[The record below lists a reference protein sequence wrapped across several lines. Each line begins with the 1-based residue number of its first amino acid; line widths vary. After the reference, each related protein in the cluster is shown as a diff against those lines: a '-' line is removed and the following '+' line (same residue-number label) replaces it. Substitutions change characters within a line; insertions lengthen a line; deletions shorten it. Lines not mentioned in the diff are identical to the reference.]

1 MLLLI
6 KDNKLLTKNQIGVLY
21 GVASVACFAMMDA
34 CVKWLDQFPV
44 GEVLF
49 ARFFFGLIPILMLI
63 PKSDLK
69 TFYKTSRPRLHI
81 FRAVSGTLAI
91 IALFIALRE
100 IPLADVVSLTFGGPI
115 FVTLGSIFFLS
126 EKVGIRRWSAVFIGF
141 IGMLMI
147 VKPAY
152 EELNVYYIFPIIF
165 CIFFACVALSIR
177 SLSTTEP
184 NYRIALYFSVLS
196 MVVGL
201 FTLPY
206 GWVMPN
212 KFELFLLIFCGII
225 GSVANILL
233 TVSLRIAEASL
244 VTPTKYLNLVF
255 AILLGYFIWGEIP
268 RVLTLIGAGLIITS
282 SLIIFM
288 RESRLK
294 KQVVSPR
301 T

>member
-1 MLLLI
+1 MLAR
-6 KDNKLLTKNQIGVLY
+6 NQLGVLY

-63 PKSDLK
+63 PKNEFK
-69 TFYKTSRPRLHI
+69 TFYKTTRPKLHA
-81 FRAVSGTLAI
+81 FRAVTGTLAI
-91 IALFIALRE
+91 VALFIALRE

-152 EELNVYYIFPIIF
+152 EELNIYYLFPIIF

-177 SLSTTEP
+177 SLSSTEP
-184 NYRIALYFSVLS
+184 NYRIALYFSLLS
-196 MVVGL
+196 MIVGL
-201 FTLPY
+201 ATLPF
-206 GWVMPN
+206 GWIMPS
-212 KFELFLLIFCGII
+212 KFELCLLIFTGII

-268 RVLTLIGAGLIITS
+268 KVLTLLGAGLIIVS
-282 SLIIFM
+282 SVIIFM
-288 RESRLK
+288 RESKLK

-301 T
+301 P

>member
-1 MLLLI
+1 ML
-6 KDNKLLTKNQIGVLY
+6 TRNQLGVLY

-49 ARFFFGLIPILMLI
+49 ARFFFGLIPILMLV
-63 PKSDLK
+63 PKNEFK
-69 TFYKTSRPRLHI
+69 TFYKTSRPKLHA
-81 FRAVSGTLAI
+81 FRAVTGTLAI
-91 IALFIALRE
+91 VALFIALRE

-126 EKVGIRRWSAVFIGF
+126 EKVGIRRWSAVLIGF
-141 IGMLMI
+141 VGMLMI

-152 EELNVYYIFPIIF
+152 EELNIYYLFPIIF

-177 SLSTTEP
+177 SLSSTEP
-184 NYRIALYFSVLS
+184 NYRIALYFSLLS

-201 FTLPY
+201 ATLPF
-206 GWVMPN
+206 GWIMPS
-212 KFELFLLIFCGII
+212 KIELFLLIFTGII

-244 VTPTKYLNLVF
+244 VTPTKY
-255 AILLGYFIWGEIP
+255 
-268 RVLTLIGAGLIITS
+268 
-282 SLIIFM
+282 
-288 RESRLK
+288 
-294 KQVVSPR
+294 
-301 T
+301 

>member
-1 MLLLI
+1 M
-6 KDNKLLTKNQIGVLY
+6 LTKNQIGVLY

-34 CVKWLDQFPV
+34 CVKWLDQYPV

-49 ARFFFGLIPILMLI
+49 CRFFFGLIPILMLV
-63 PKSDLK
+63 PKEELK
-69 TFYKTSRPRLHI
+69 TFYKTNRPKLHA
-81 FRAVSGTLAI
+81 FRAISGTLAI

-141 IGMLMI
+141 IGMLLI

-152 EELNVYYIFPIIF
+152 DELNIYYLFPIIF

-177 SLSTTEP
+177 SLSSTEP
-184 NYRIALYFSVLS
+184 NYRIALYFSLLS

-201 FTLPY
+201 CTLPF
-206 GWVMPN
+206 GWVTPS
-212 KFELFLLIFCGII
+212 KVDLLLLIFTGVI
-225 GSVANILL
+225 GSIANILL

-268 RVLTLIGAGLIITS
+268 KILTLLGAGLIIIS
-282 SLIIFM
+282 STIIFL
-288 RESRLK
+288 RETKLRKNSIL
-294 KQVVSPR
+294 PR
-301 T
+301 A